1 MSDRIIA
8 IKGRLECLAPT
19 HLEVEDQSHLHAGH
33 PGARDGR
40 GHFRVEIVA
49 PVFTGKNRLE
59 RHRMV
64 YDALDKL
71 LETDIHALSIDARA
85 PEDARAG

>member
-1 MSDRIIA
+1 MTDRIGA
-8 IKGRLECLAPT
+8 IKGHLKHLNPT
-19 HLEVEDQSHLHAGH
+19 HLVVEDQSHLHAGH

-49 PVFTGKNRLE
+49 PAFSGRNRLQ

-71 LETDIHALSIDARA
+71 LQTDIHALSIDARA
-85 PEDARAG
+85 PEDARPS

>member
-1 MSDRIIA
+1 MTDRIGA
-8 IKGRLECLAPT
+8 IKGHLKRLNPT
-19 HLEVEDQSHLHAGH
+19 HLVVEDQSHLHAGH

-49 PVFTGKNRLE
+49 SAFSGRNRLQ

-85 PEDARAG
+85 PEDARPS

>member
-1 MSDRIIA
+1 MNDRVVA
-8 IKGRLECLAPT
+8 IKGRLECLQPV
-19 HLEVEDQSHLHAGH
+19 HLQVEDQSHLHAGH
-33 PGARDGR
+33 AGARDGR

-49 PVFTGKNRLE
+49 PVFSGKNRIQ

-71 LETDIHALSIDARA
+71 LQTDIHALSIDARA
-85 PEDARAG
+85 PEDARAD